1 MAQRSHSGTSRF
13 SHREKAGDGMARL
26 SKAAIKKSLLDQLDA
41 QGKDT
46 EYNRDLVEIY
56 MTCLDSVRNC
66 NRQIKAEGEII
77 ESTNTKGFAIKK
89 EHPALRVK
97 ERQLQRMT
105 DIIRT
110 LDLQNPIRQRTD
122 EDYM

>member
-1 MAQRSHSGTSRF
+1 
-13 SHREKAGDGMARL
+13 MARL
-26 SKAAIKKSLLDQLDA
+26 SKAAIKKSLLDQLEA
-41 QGKDT
+41 QGKST
-46 EYNRDLVEIY
+46 GYNRDLVEIY

-66 NRQIKAEGEII
+66 NRKIRNEGEII
-77 ESTNTKGFAIKK
+77 DSTNTKGYTIKK